1 MQPHQALKN
10 LLFGSPI
17 EANLILKKPNAPRSK
32 GKGFLSLFEV
42 IKFPNTKCSVS
53 IGVGGSLTGLFQI
66 FTSRQGKKDTNTK
79 DTMTKS
85 ITRRIAIAIVAV
97 RSIRGLYA

>member
-32 GKGFLSLFEV
+32 GKGFL
-42 IKFPNTKCSVS
+42 IC
-53 IGVGGSLTGLFQI
+53 I
-66 FTSRQGKKDTNTK
+66 
-79 DTMTKS
+79 
-85 ITRRIAIAIVAV
+85 IVE
-97 RSIRGLYA
+97 

>member
-1 MQPHQALKN
+1 LAPPTHRLGGPRVRSSHTICK
-10 LLFGSPI
+10 GPDPI
-17 EANLILKKPNAPRSK
+17 
-32 GKGFLSLFEV
+32 FQ
-42 IKFPNTKCSVS
+42 S